1 MNLIVRETS
10 RLMEIY
16 VQIQNCRVIKS
27 RSKMNNWQDVTGEE
41 I

>member
-1 MNLIVRETS
+1 VNLIVRETG

-27 RSKMNNWQDVTGEE
+27 RSEMKNWQDMTGEE

>member
-10 RLMEIY
+10 MLMEIY
-16 VQIQNCRVIKS
+16 VHIQNCRVIKS

-41 I
+41 N